1 MAAANSEASSQ
12 KVATTMAWLDEL
24 CQDEEQRCAVSDD
37 NTRERSSSVEKLTQR
52 MSAESIGSP
61 RGKKRLGNIKSHS
74 STLPSDES
82 EERETVKNLREIGL
96 DKIDLKRR
104 HSLKPRTRPS
114 LRALTKEKWSASSG
128 KDGGKAPLQETS
140 SSPCSVIDPATVSTT
155 KH

>member
-1 MAAANSEASSQ
+1 MPKHRERDPPTRTVAVVMAAANSEASSQ
-12 KVATTMAWLDEL
+12 KVAKTMAWLDEL

-96 DKIDLKRR
+96 
-104 HSLKPRTRPS
+104 
-114 LRALTKEKWSASSG
+114 G
-128 KDGGKAPLQETS
+128 KCYVHCLHHCCITCNS
-140 SSPCSVIDPATVSTT
+140 
-155 KH
+155 